1 MPDAAALSPWVPP
14 GGAHETVPVPRRVA
28 APDVRRPSPRGPAP
42 PAVRRGGPALPAV
55 VSAVLLAVLAATV
68 VLLNVTATRGLSVFD
83 EATHADYVV
92 RVSEGE
98 LPADGDR
105 LSQEVLGEWS
115 CRGSASAT
123 LPLPPCSDGPYDA
136 ADFPAGGSQYNA
148 AHPPLYYAVTAL
160 AAQAVAA
167 LTGDGLLEGARLAGI
182 LWLTSGLWVL
192 LAALRRLGASWTLAT
207 AVATLVAVAPAV
219 MHASSTVNNDAS
231 ALLAGAL
238 VLWVGLRV
246 LDGSSSWPAFAAV
259 AVVVAAL
266 KIVFVVALIPAGLV
280 LLLHLLRTPADRSRL
295 LTALGAGA
303 VAAVGAVLVWG
314 SVQGD
319 AGGVAFDNPVLG
331 INTRE
336 ADRVPVAATLKN
348 LLAAWPPVGRAF
360 VPTGLDQPQLFL
372 WVALVPIVFASAP
385 LLGLVAARRVAGRD
399 VSIGAALGMV
409 TVPVAVQMH
418 TYVAEGYYFPNI
430 APRYGLCLVASL
442 ALSLAAAVAG
452 RRRGELAVAVLA
464 GLGTVAVVVALA
476 VA

>member
-14 GGAHETVPVPRRVA
+14 GGAHDTVPVPRRVA
-28 APDVRRPSPRGPAP
+28 APDVRPLRGPAP
-42 PAVRRGGPALPAV
+42 TAVRRRRPALPAV
-55 VSAVLLAVLAATV
+55 VSVVLLAVLAATV

-92 RVSEGE
+92 RVSQGE

-105 LSQEVLGEWS
+105 LSEEVLDEWS
-115 CRGSASAT
+115 CRGAASGT
-123 LPLPPCSDGPYDA
+123 LPLPPCGTRPLEPA
-136 ADFPAGGSQYNA
+136 AFPAGGTQYNA
-148 AHPPLYYAVTAL
+148 AHPPLYYAVTAVV
-160 AAQAVAA
+160 AQGVTA
-167 LTGDGLLEGARLAGI
+167 LTGDGLLEGARMAGI
-182 LWLTSGLWVL
+182 LWLATGLWVL
-192 LAALRRLGASWTLAT
+192 VAALRRVGASWTLAT
-207 AVATLVAVAPAV
+207 AVAALVGLAPAV
-219 MHASSTVNNDAS
+219 MHAGSTVSNDAS

-246 LDGSSSWPAFAAV
+246 LDGTSSWPAFAAV
-259 AVVVAAL
+259 AVVAAAL
-266 KIVFVVALIPAGLV
+266 KIVFVVALVPVGVV

-295 LTALGAGA
+295 LAALGAGA

-314 SVQGD
+314 WVSG
-319 AGGVAFDNPVLG
+319 AGGGAVDNPVLG

-336 ADRVPVAATLKN
+336 ADRLPVAATLKN

-372 WVALVPIVFASAP
+372 WVALVPIAFASAP
-385 LLGLVAARRVAGRD
+385 LLGLVAARRLRGRD

-409 TVPVAVQMH
+409 TVPVAVQLH
-418 TYVAEGYYFPNI
+418 TYVAYGYYFPNI

-442 ALSLAAAVAG
+442 ALALAAAVTG

-464 GLGTVAVVVALA
+464 GLGTVAVVAALA